1 MKKIL
6 KGVEMKKA
14 LTLTLALLLTAC
26 GVIQPAVQQEQPT
39 PIVQTVV
46 VVATAQAT
54 QPAPPTAI
62 SLPTQGPTNTAVPA
76 DTATTAPTET
86 LVPTSAPAAT
96 EVVPTLSSSSTTDLK
111 PVNVS
116 NDLGKG
122 VFKDITFSSDLLTLQ
137 CFPREMTITITANLP
152 EIVDAIMYY
161 RMVDNPAALYPSEW
175 KNLGEMVSDKQGH
188 FSFVLEALDLNPDLR
203 ILEKAWI
210 DFQFIGIN
218 KGGGVVDRTQK
229 IERLV
234 TYRKACP

>member
-1 MKKIL
+1 
-6 KGVEMKKA
+6 MKKA

-26 GVIQPAVQQEQPT
+26 GVVQPAVQEVPPT

-46 VVATAQAT
+46 VIAT
-54 QPAPPTAI
+54 QQAPAQPVGPTAI
-62 SLPTQGPTNTAVPA
+62 SLPTQGPTNTPVPA
-76 DTATTAPTET
+76 ATATTAATET

-96 EVVPTLSSSSTTDLK
+96 EVVPTLSSSSTTDVK

-152 EIVDAIMYY
+152 EVVDAIMYY
-161 RMVDNPAALYPSEW
+161 RMVDNPNALYPSEW

-188 FSFVLEALDLNPDLR
+188 FTFVLEALDLHPDLR
-203 ILEKAWI
+203 VLEKGWI

-234 TYRKACP
+234 TYMKACP